1 MTLNYRKLN
10 YLWYVMTKQ
19 LMIYAKY
26 TELFVEKF
34 GIFARYGQ
42 CKKYQ
47 RIDNLLI
54 NTKKEKNE
62 KTNLCFIVS
71 VNADKLYDLPRF
83 LQCRTSRS

>member
-34 GIFARYGQ
+34 GIFARCSQ
-42 CKKYQ
+42 LEIKRKQ
-47 RIDNLLI
+47 KLI
-54 NTKKEKNE
+54 K
-62 KTNLCFIVS
+62 
-71 VNADKLYDLPRF
+71 
-83 LQCRTSRS
+83 

>member
-34 GIFARYGQ
+34 GIFARYAQ
-42 CKKYQ
+42 AKEHNLSLQ
-47 RIDNLLI
+47 RN
-54 NTKKEKNE
+54 
-62 KTNLCFIVS
+62 
-71 VNADKLYDLPRF
+71 
-83 LQCRTSRS
+83 